1 MSSIQLQETFTL
13 FCIATATKWP
23 ILSISVCVCIGE
35 MLDVSHR
42 GIKKILCFFL
52 CAYIDVYKS
61 GVHFFDCMFMQAWI
75 NVYVAFNVWHTTQP
89 FSPFD
94 FGKRLVSRV
103 YSSVS
108 CVNLSLLVQTKDC
121 FCRPLIRQ
129 ETKVALKAAVSLM
142 ASCKNVLPQRQAFS
156 CGDLGVNLEG
166 RKYKVG
172 EWGSVNI
179 QSQQNAK

>member
-42 GIKKILCFFL
+42 GIKKILFL
-52 CAYIDVYKS
+52 FVCLYRCVQKQCA
-61 GVHFFDCMFMQAWI
+61 FFDCMFMQACI
-75 NVYVAFNVWHTTQP
+75 NVYVAFNVWHTTHP

-108 CVNLSLLVQTKDC
+108 CVNLSRLVQTKDC

-129 ETKVALKAAVSLM
+129 ETKVALTAAVSLM
-142 ASCKNVLPQRQAFS
+142 ASCKNVLPQWQAFS
-156 CGDLGVNLEG
+156 RGDLGVNLEG

-172 EWGSVNI
+172 ERGSVNI
-179 QSQQNAK
+179 QSRQNAK